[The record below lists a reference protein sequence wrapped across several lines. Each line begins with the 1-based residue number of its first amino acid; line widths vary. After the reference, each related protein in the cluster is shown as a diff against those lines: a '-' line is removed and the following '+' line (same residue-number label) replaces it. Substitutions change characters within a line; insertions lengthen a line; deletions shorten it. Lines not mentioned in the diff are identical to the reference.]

1 MGCKVKFVILIFFKK
16 SLREE
21 KVFKIFHKPGVSLEP
36 SQISTMELFLRKL
49 TTFSSYLFSQKSS
62 IEDVQLGSK
71 YASANV
77 F

>member
-49 TTFSSYLFSQKSS
+49 TTFSS
-62 IEDVQLGSK
+62 
-71 YASANV
+71 
-77 F
+77 